1 MLHVEI
7 DFGPGTILI
16 SGIAKEAVA
25 LGTVRQDLV
34 VSSGIKCSSSCC
46 LLGNGISIVSSS
58 IS

>member
-16 SGIAKEAVA
+16 GDREAVA